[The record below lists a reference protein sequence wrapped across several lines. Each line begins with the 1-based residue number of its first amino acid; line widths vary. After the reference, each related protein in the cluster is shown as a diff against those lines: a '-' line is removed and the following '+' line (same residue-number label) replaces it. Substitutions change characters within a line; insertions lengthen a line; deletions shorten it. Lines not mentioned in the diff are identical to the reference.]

1 MKKMINI
8 EFQQFENL
16 WVPICNQYSLV
27 GYSGSS
33 LEEVRD
39 RAFDALRFAF
49 EPEEIDFVQSIKFEN
64 SSASA

>member
-8 EFQQFENL
+8 EFQQVENL

-27 GYSGSS
+27 GYSGNS

-39 RAFDALRFAF
+39 RALDALRFAF
-49 EPEEIDFVQSIKFEN
+49 EPEEIDFGVSIKFEN

>member
-16 WVPICNQYSLV
+16 WVPICDQFSLI
-27 GYSGSS
+27 GYSGGI
-33 LEEVRD
+33 LEEVKERT
-39 RAFDALRFAF
+39 FDALRFAF
-49 EPEEIDFVQSIKFEN
+49 QPEEIDFVESIKYEN

>member
-16 WVPICNQYSLV
+16 WVPICDQFSLI
-27 GYSGSS
+27 GYSGGI
-33 LEEVRD
+33 LEEVKERT
-39 RAFDALRFAF
+39 FDALRFAF
-49 EPEEIDFVQSIKFEN
+49 QPEEIDFVELIKYEN

>member
-1 MKKMINI
+1 MKKIIKI

-16 WVPICNQYSLV
+16 WVPVCNQCSLV

-64 SSASA
+64 SSAYA